1 MIAKCFLQVQS
12 HTIKYK
18 LRKII
23 EKRERERETSHS
35 ISANILTAWEC
46 SYTTN
51 QNKDSNHPFKN
62 DMKSK
67 TRLTIHLTL
76 TTRIHLQYIHYY
88 HKPFPT
94 ANGALFI
101 SLKVRANHK
110 LIAKCSI
117 LPKKKNPSLNN

>member
-1 MIAKCFLQVQS
+1 
-12 HTIKYK
+12 
-18 LRKII
+18 
-23 EKRERERETSHS
+23 
-35 ISANILTAWEC
+35 
-46 SYTTN
+46 
-51 QNKDSNHPFKN
+51 
-62 DMKSK
+62 MKSK
-67 TRLTIHLTL
+67 TRSTIHLTL

-117 LPKKKNPSLNN
+117 LPKKKSIFKQLTDFVLLNQENQRKVKNNIE

>member
-1 MIAKCFLQVQS
+1 MITKCFLQVQS

-23 EKRERERETSHS
+23 EKRERERETPHS
-35 ISANILTAWEC
+35 ISANILTAWKC

-67 TRLTIHLTL
+67 TRSTIHLTL

-94 ANGALFI
+94 GNGALFI

-110 LIAKCSI
+110 LMAKCSI
-117 LPKKKNPSLNN
+117 LQKKKIHL